1 MPRIQKSVKN
11 GSHLFLFLHFCF
23 QFLREVFVFEK
34 LYELVE
40 DEASLFRR
48 IFLERVFAQY
58 EKKGSRLTSATSRS
72 RKSLKKRKEGM

>member
-48 IFLERVFAQY
+48 IFLERVFAQ
-58 EKKGSRLTSATSRS
+58 
-72 RKSLKKRKEGM
+72 